1 MVSLILSLYRKQIFI
16 SILLIIGFSLFAQVP
31 PPPPPPPPPSSP
43 NLTNPVQVDTNSV
56 TTVVKRGVFS
66 VIKDIQLKGTT
77 FINHQLDILRN
88 GFSFKTFLI
97 ITFFSLV
104 YGIFHTLGPGHG
116 KLIVMSFF
124 LRDNTE
130 KADAFALSV
139 IVSVIHSS
147 AAIILAI
154 LFQSI
159 LSSVKGLAQVRVE
172 NGFTLFSGLLIL
184 TLGIV
189 YLIMHI
195 KGKDHHSGNIK
206 KIDYK
211 KISTQGRWRRNLAVG
226 LSIGIVPCPLSLT
239 IMMLTIVY
247 GIFWIGISSVI
258 SLTIAMVIVLYII
271 SISTIKSRDLVEH
284 DSEKKGKKGIM
295 VIFNYSGN
303 IALIVLG
310 LYFVYKGGI
319 AFF

>member
-1 MVSLILSLYRKQIFI
+1 MNSQISNSYRKMAFI
-16 SILLIIGFSLFAQVP
+16 LVLLVIGFTLFAQAA
-31 PPPPPPPPPSSP
+31 PPPPPPPSSP
-43 NLTNPVQVDTNSV
+43 NLSNPVQVDTNSV
-56 TTVVKRGVFS
+56 TTVVKSGVFS

-77 FINHQLDILRN
+77 FIKHQLDILRN

-97 ITFFSLV
+97 ITLFSLA

-116 KLIVMSFF
+116 KLIIMSFF

-189 YLIMHI
+189 YLIMHL
-195 KGKDHHSGNIK
+195 KGKNHHSGNNK

-258 SLTIAMVIVLYII
+258 SLTIAMVIVLYLL
-271 SISTIKSRDLVEH
+271 SVYTIKSRDVVEH
-284 DSEKKGKKGIM
+284 SKVKKERKLLTTLL
-295 VIFNYSGN
+295 NYAGN
-303 IALIVLG
+303 FALIFLG
-310 LYFVYKGGI
+310 IYFIYKGGI
-319 AFF
+319 ALF